1 MTTREYLQQIERYDY
16 IIENKLREIE
26 RLEMLLKTIPA
37 LPYDKDKVMSS
48 GNQDR
53 IGGSVSQLLDDKAN
67 VEKLLD
73 ESKRKRNRIIEQ
85 IESLPNPKHI
95 KVLSERYLKYQELF
109 RLVNIVGFSYNQVKN
124 IHRDA
129 IAEFEKLYKTE
140 YKGLKSWS
148 KVNPD

>member
-37 LPYDKDKVMSS
+37 LPYDKDRVMSS
-48 GNQDR
+48 GDYDR
-53 IGGSVSQLLDDKAN
+53 IGVSVAQMLDDKAN
-67 VEKLLD
+67 IEKLLD
-73 ESKRKRNRIIEQ
+73 ESKRKRSRIIRQ

-109 RLVNIVGFSYNQVKN
+109 RLENVVGYSYNQVKN

-129 IAEFEKLYKTE
+129 IAEFEKLYKNE
-140 YKGLKSWS
+140 YKNFTSWS
-148 KVNPD
+148 TIDPA